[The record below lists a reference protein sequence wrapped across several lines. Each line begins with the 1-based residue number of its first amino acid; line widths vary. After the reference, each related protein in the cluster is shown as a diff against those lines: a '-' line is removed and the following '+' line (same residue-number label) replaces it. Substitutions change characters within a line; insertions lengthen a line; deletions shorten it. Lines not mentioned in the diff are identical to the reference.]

1 MCKGAKN
8 IDILNITL
16 FHKLIP
22 NAPNGQNVFRCI
34 GICFNLFTNLSYECH
49 DVTLV
54 KKITF
59 LPYCI
64 INLFFGK
71 TSPQLEA
78 RKKDVKL
85 FWSKRNFCPIFYN
98 FSFLTVYFK
107 VFCTDYIIVDKR
119 RGRFTIQNKRICLAV
134 ISSVCEVFNSDFSFS
149 RPVDLNSSE
158 FRLFIRKPASSLEI
172 VVYSTFFS

>member
-1 MCKGAKN
+1 MDLCKGAKN

-64 INLFFGK
+64 INLFFCKNFATVGSK
-71 TSPQLEA
+71 EKQ
-78 RKKDVKL
+78 DVKL
-85 FWSKRNFCPIFYN
+85 FWSEQNFCSVFYN
-98 FSFLTVYFK
+98 FSFFTEYFK
-107 VFCTDYIIVDKR
+107 F
-119 RGRFTIQNKRICLAV
+119 
-134 ISSVCEVFNSDFSFS
+134 FNSDFSFP

-158 FRLFIRKPASSLEI
+158 FRLYIRKSASPLEMRKTASGKNI
-172 VVYSTFFS
+172 RKTE

>member
-1 MCKGAKN
+1 MDLCKGAKN
-8 IDILNITL
+8 IDFLNITL

-22 NAPNGQNVFRCI
+22 NTPNGQNVFRCI

-85 FWSKRNFCPIFYN
+85 FWSKRNFCSFFYN
-98 FSFLTVYFK
+98 FSFFTEYFK
-107 VFCTDYIIVDKR
+107 
-119 RGRFTIQNKRICLAV
+119 
-134 ISSVCEVFNSDFSFS
+134 VFNSDFSLP
-149 RPVDLNSSE
+149 RPVVLNSSE
-158 FRLFIRKPASSLEI
+158 FRLLIRKSASPLEMRKTA
-172 VVYSTFFS
+172 SGKTFARRNDSFLAGLHNRGDRPL